1 MSALAGLPESK
12 PSRRKRAATV
22 VDRALRGGILGA
34 AVAAVGWL
42 IASVVFGT
50 AIAVLVV
57 GTIVA
62 AVYTVARGDKARYGI
77 WGLIAIGWAI
87 VLIEH
92 WAVSGH
98 GGFWVGAATWVGVI
112 VGARRAGISKWALP
126 LLAYPALCAVI
137 AVAADQ
143 PLDDPWGS
151 SWLWVPAVLGP
162 VIGARTLLNP
172 SPRD

>member
-1 MSALAGLPESK
+1 MSTLADLTETQPSK
-12 PSRRKRAATV
+12 RKRAAKT

-34 AVAAVGWL
+34 AVATVGWL

-57 GTIVA
+57 GTILA
-62 AVYTVARGDKARYGI
+62 AVYTVVRGDKARYGI

-98 GGFWVGAATWVGVI
+98 GGFWGGMAAWVGVI
-112 VGARRAGISKWALP
+112 VGPRRA
-126 LLAYPALCAVI
+126 
-137 AVAADQ
+137 
-143 PLDDPWGS
+143 
-151 SWLWVPAVLGP
+151 
-162 VIGARTLLNP
+162 
-172 SPRD
+172 